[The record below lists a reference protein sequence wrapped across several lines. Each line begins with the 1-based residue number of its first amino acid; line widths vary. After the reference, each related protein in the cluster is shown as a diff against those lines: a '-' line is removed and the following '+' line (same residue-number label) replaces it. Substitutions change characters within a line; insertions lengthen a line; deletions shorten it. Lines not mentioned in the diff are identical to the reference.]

1 MDNKLSIIK
10 SDQKLLINYNEI
22 INNFILLKNIS
33 SNMDLDD
40 KTIKLLDDL
49 FGNSIN
55 KKERKIKKNN
65 NILKNNKIQQ
75 KKDNISN
82 KINLILNKLS
92 ENNINNL
99 LIEFIDTIGQV
110 DNETFDEILKIFYLK
125 IINEINFIKIY
136 LDFLKLIIY
145 IYKKIQNYN
154 LEFFYNI
161 IEIKFKI
168 DYDCLDKKLLVNK
181 YYFMNELNNENNKLN
196 NLSLI
201 KYLIDNKFLGD
212 DLLIYCN
219 NIILNQNLYLSDI
232 YYWYSHKNNYKLSD
246 SEIIKIKTIIS
257 QENINARDKI
267 LLESL
272 INIKNNILISNDNE
286 SNNITKN
293 ITNLEINNLL
303 DNYYNFIINKNI
315 LFNNATYDIEEY
327 INKICID
334 SIMKNIFCEIIF
346 HYYLIKDLNDNE
358 INLFNELIEYL
369 INSQILLKSNI
380 TKGLL
385 LNNTNWDNK
394 IEYYY
399 NIDSKMKILLNNIN
413 KLGISKNI
421 EFIIEKYI

>member
-145 IYKKIQNYN
+145 IYKKIQNY
-154 LEFFYNI
+154 
-161 IEIKFKI
+161 
-168 DYDCLDKKLLVNK
+168 
-181 YYFMNELNNENNKLN
+181 
-196 NLSLI
+196 
-201 KYLIDNKFLGD
+201 
-212 DLLIYCN
+212 
-219 NIILNQNLYLSDI
+219 
-232 YYWYSHKNNYKLSD
+232 
-246 SEIIKIKTIIS
+246 
-257 QENINARDKI
+257 
-267 LLESL
+267 
-272 INIKNNILISNDNE
+272 
-286 SNNITKN
+286 
-293 ITNLEINNLL
+293 
-303 DNYYNFIINKNI
+303 FI
-315 LFNNATYDIEEY
+315 
-327 INKICID
+327 
-334 SIMKNIFCEIIF
+334 
-346 HYYLIKDLNDNE
+346 
-358 INLFNELIEYL
+358 
-369 INSQILLKSNI
+369 ILLK
-380 TKGLL
+380 
-385 LNNTNWDNK
+385 LNLK
-394 IEYYY
+394 
-399 NIDSKMKILLNNIN
+399 
-413 KLGISKNI
+413 
-421 EFIIEKYI
+421 

>member
-1 MDNKLSIIK
+1 
-10 SDQKLLINYNEI
+10 
-22 INNFILLKNIS
+22 
-33 SNMDLDD
+33 
-40 KTIKLLDDL
+40 
-49 FGNSIN
+49 
-55 KKERKIKKNN
+55 
-65 NILKNNKIQQ
+65 
-75 KKDNISN
+75 
-82 KINLILNKLS
+82 
-92 ENNINNL
+92 
-99 LIEFIDTIGQV
+99 
-110 DNETFDEILKIFYLK
+110 
-125 IINEINFIKIY
+125 
-136 LDFLKLIIY
+136 
-145 IYKKIQNYN
+145 
-154 LEFFYNI
+154 
-161 IEIKFKI
+161 
-168 DYDCLDKKLLVNK
+168 
-181 YYFMNELNNENNKLN
+181 MNELNNENNKLN